1 MRAFRELFSLGEFL
15 DSEEVESRAISLA
28 YLRIVKISRA
38 VEKKPEIQPATDKF
52 VDW

>member
-1 MRAFRELFSLGEFL
+1 MRAFRALSSLDEFL
-15 DSEEVESRAISLA
+15 DSEVESQAISLA